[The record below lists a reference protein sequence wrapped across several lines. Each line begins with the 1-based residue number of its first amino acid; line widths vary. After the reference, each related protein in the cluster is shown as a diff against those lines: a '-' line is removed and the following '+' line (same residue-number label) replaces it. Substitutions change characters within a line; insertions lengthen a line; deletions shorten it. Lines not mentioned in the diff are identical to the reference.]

1 MLKGATTEAGEGT
14 IITTYANFRQNEEL
28 LNGTFDLIV
37 YDESHRLMENKNA
50 ANTIGTN
57 QHHMIAN
64 RDAAFATIRLR
75 KINPFYQER
84 DKVND
89 EFKEKREQLVK
100 ELTQENPNEMDGS
113 LVSKG
118 LIPHSTDAFN
128 WHEEDT
134 ERFPE
139 FAQLH
144 NRFQELTE
152 TIIKEVDPQI
162 EEQAKKDAAHTK
174 VVFLSATPFNT
185 RENVDYAQGYIFSY
199 PDKEQT
205 RGYSIASPQT
215 IFFEEHFGAAYKWRY
230 GRLEH
235 SERNAEAIAQQEREF
250 SDWLQHTL
258 CTMSGRIIDSEYD
271 YSRDFPVVS
280 VEHAEEINN
289 AAEEILRDKYFN
301 MAYHKVFG
309 NYNYAGALFET
320 LKVATLIPRIKQ
332 HLEAGRKVVI
342 FHRRVESKTPLIPPF
357 AAMLSACHAIIDE
370 MKMKNKPKEEIDA
383 ARHRLEEL
391 KEKWRGLLKWES
403 MLDYSMPRE
412 QIAKAFGADNVLYFS
427 GQESTKVKNQA
438 VDSFNNDESGKN
450 IIVIQ

>member
-1 MLKGATTEAGEGT
+1 MLHTQRLYSSALPLSIPVKTLITHRVYILLPRQGT
-14 IITTYANFRQNEEL
+14 
-28 LNGTFDLIV
+28 G
-37 YDESHRLMENKNA
+37 
-50 ANTIGTN
+50 
-57 QHHMIAN
+57 
-64 RDAAFATIRLR
+64 
-75 KINPFYQER
+75 
-84 DKVND
+84 
-89 EFKEKREQLVK
+89 KR
-100 ELTQENPNEMDGS
+100 
-113 LVSKG
+113 
-118 LIPHSTDAFN
+118 
-128 WHEEDT
+128 
-134 ERFPE
+134 
-139 FAQLH
+139 
-144 NRFQELTE
+144 
-152 TIIKEVDPQI
+152 
-162 EEQAKKDAAHTK
+162 
-174 VVFLSATPFNT
+174 
-185 RENVDYAQGYIFSY
+185 
-199 PDKEQT
+199 
-205 RGYSIASPQT
+205 YSVASPQT

-332 HLEAGRKVVI
+332 HLEAGRKSRDI
-342 FHRRVESKTPLIPPF
+342 PPSRRKQDPLIPPF

-427 GQESTKVKNQA
+427 GQESTKQRTKPLIVLITTRA
-438 VDSFNNDESGKN
+438 VRILSLFRRRAARKAFLFTIRQETSACFDYPCSSAKPDYRFADRGTYLSHR
-450 IIVIQ
+450 QPQ